1 MQKKFWNFKKFEP
14 PSMAPPLEV
23 YWKKA
28 KDVYVW
34 DKSGKKYIDFT
45 STIFV
50 TNIGHSNEKFKSKIK
65 EVLSSPLSHSYTYYN
80 KFREE
85 YNYKLINFINK
96 KNLNKCFFMSS
107 GTESTEAALKLIR
120 LNGLNKNKRKC
131 GIICI
136 SGNWHG
142 RTMGAQLLS
151 DNKSQSRW
159 ITSKDKNIFHIDFP
173 YPWKKDYNK
182 KNFFEDSIK
191 KKFPK
196 NYDFKN
202 KIAGVGSLFLSK
214 RLYKKFS

>member
-1 MQKKFWNFKKFEP
+1 
-14 PSMAPPLEV
+14 
-23 YWKKA
+23 
-28 KDVYVW
+28 
-34 DKSGKKYIDFT
+34 
-45 STIFV
+45 
-50 TNIGHSNEKFKSKIK
+50 
-65 EVLSSPLSHSYTYYN
+65 
-80 KFREE
+80 
-85 YNYKLINFINK
+85 
-96 KNLNKCFFMSS
+96 MSS
-107 GTESTEAALKLIR
+107 GTKVPRALKLIR

-191 KKFPK
+191 KK
-196 NYDFKN
+196 
-202 KIAGVGSLFLSK
+202 IS
-214 RLYKKFS
+214 